1 MNRRVL
7 ITGITG
13 QDGAYLAGHCLEQG
27 DLVFG
32 AFRHVASA
40 SFWRLQE
47 LGLIDHPRL
56 QLLEFDLIDPAS
68 CLRLIRESKPDEI
81 YNLAAQSFVGTSFT
95 HPGMTAQITGF
106 GVVNLLE
113 AMRSE
118 APEARFYQ
126 ASTSEMFGKAQTIPQ
141 NEQTPFYP
149 RSPYGVAKVYAHWMV
164 VNYRESYGLHCVSG
178 ILFNHESPLRGAE
191 FVTRKI
197 TQGVAAV
204 AKGQKKRIELGNLEA
219 QRDWGYAPEYV
230 AGMRLILQADE
241 ASSYV
246 LASGKTHS
254 VRDFVSLAFSAAGI
268 ELEFEGTGLL
278 ETGRDRRTGEI
289 RVAIDPHF
297 FRPAEVDLLVGDPS
311 RAQRELGWS
320 VQTDLGSLCSLMV
333 EADIRRL
340 ERYRA

>member
-1 MNRRVL
+1 
-7 ITGITG
+7 
-13 QDGAYLAGHCLEQG
+13 
-27 DLVFG
+27 
-32 AFRHVASA
+32 
-40 SFWRLQE
+40 
-47 LGLIDHPRL
+47 
-56 QLLEFDLIDPAS
+56 
-68 CLRLIRESKPDEI
+68 
-81 YNLAAQSFVGTSFT
+81 
-95 HPGMTAQITGF
+95 
-106 GVVNLLE
+106 
-113 AMRSE
+113 
-118 APEARFYQ
+118 
-126 ASTSEMFGKAQTIPQ
+126 MFGKAQTIPQ

-149 RSPYGVAKVYAHWMV
+149 RSPYGAAKVYAHWMV